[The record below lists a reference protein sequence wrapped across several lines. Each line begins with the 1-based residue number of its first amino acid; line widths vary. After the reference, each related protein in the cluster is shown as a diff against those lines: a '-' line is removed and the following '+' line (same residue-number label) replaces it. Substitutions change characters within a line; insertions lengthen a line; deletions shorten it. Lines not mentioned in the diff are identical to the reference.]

1 MVNSIAEFIWL
12 EGCPHTMKT
21 KNSKPIQD
29 TSQKP
34 IGKGMTSLSIDHS
47 LSRNEAD
54 QEARL
59 PFPVVGIGASAGG
72 LEALEIF
79 FKNFDGKPGMAFVV
93 VEHLDPAYKGILAEL
108 LQRSTKLKVAQV
120 TDRMLIER
128 NCVYVI
134 APNKDL
140 SVLNGVLHLLPQSS
154 PRGLRLP
161 IDFFF
166 RSMAYDFHERSVAVI
181 LSGMGSDGSIGIK
194 AIKENGGSVLVQT
207 PASAKFDGMPSS
219 AIATGLADIVA
230 NVEDLPQKLLEL
242 IQRSPY
248 HSGPEFSLESKSQGV
263 LDKIFILI
271 RVQTGH
277 DFSLY
282 KRSTIYRR
290 VERRMGIHK
299 IDKISTYLRFLQE
312 NPSEVDLLFKEFL
325 IGVTDFFRDPLAWE
339 ELAKQVLLP
348 LIKEAKDGS
357 TLRAWVPGCS
367 TGEEAYSL
375 AILAL
380 EVIEQVNPLLNVTL
394 QIFATDLDVDAVNR
408 ARQGLFPASIKDELS
423 HERLHK
429 FFDKE
434 ALGYRAGKN
443 IRKNIIFAQQNVVM
457 DPPFTHLDL
466 LICRN
471 LLIYLTPEL
480 QKKLIPLFFYCL
492 NPNGSLFL
500 GSAETIGSFTD
511 LFSPLAGKFRI
522 FQRLSQPIKPLS
534 VEFPS
539 SYQSSRSKNLVPL
552 MTDLNKITSIPNL
565 QQLTNQMLLQN
576 FSPSAVLINPDGDV
590 LYVSGRTGKYLE
602 LPPGKASWNII
613 ALAREELRYEL
624 GNALHK
630 AITTKQTI
638 HIPLIKIGADQLQI
652 IIQPQGDSG
661 ELKGTLLVVF
671 QEMTTR
677 VVEVIEGEVPAVDT
691 ARVEILTRELH
702 VAREDVRSIREMMQ
716 TSQEELRIT
725 NEELQS
731 TNEELQ
737 STNEELTTSKEEM
750 QSMNEELQMVNH
762 ELESKLEDLS
772 HINND
777 MKNLLNSTDIATVFL
792 DDHYRIRRFTD
803 QATKIIKLIPGD
815 TGRPI
820 TDIASELIYPE
831 LVEHI
836 ESVMANLV
844 GKEKTVITRNG
855 NWYWIR
861 IIPYRTVENKIDG
874 VVITFMDVTISKKLE
889 ISLRESE
896 QEIKALFK
904 HMTNAFVLFESV
916 FEQDG
921 TFADCKVSFVND
933 AFEKWVGV
941 KSAGL
946 VGNSISEIWPSWER
960 AWTVSCGIVA
970 VSGAPCSMEIVH
982 KPSGQNFYCNVY
994 RPTDNQNRFCMV
1006 LEHERGLID
1015 PKLIRG
1021 EIE

>member
-1 MVNSIAEFIWL
+1 
-12 EGCPHTMKT
+12 MKT
-21 KNSKPIQD
+21 KNSKSIQD
-29 TSQKP
+29 PSQKP
-34 IGKGMTSLSIDHS
+34 IVKRMRSSASDLP
-47 LSRNEAD
+47 LSRIDAD
-54 QEARL
+54 QETHL

-72 LEALEIF
+72 LEALETF
-79 FKNFDGKPGMAFVV
+79 FKNFDDKPGMAFVV

-194 AIKENGGSVLVQT
+194 AIKDNGGSVLVQA
-207 PASAKFDGMPSS
+207 PSSAKFDGMPSS
-219 AIATGLADIVA
+219 AIATGMVDVVA
-230 NVEDLPQKLLEL
+230 NVEDLPKRLIEL
-242 IQRSPY
+242 IQRSPF
-248 HSGPEFSLESKSQGV
+248 HSGPEFTLESKSQGV

-312 NPSEVDLLFKEFL
+312 NPSEVELLFKELL
-325 IGVTDFFRDPLAWE
+325 IGVTDFFRDSLAWE

-348 LIKEAKDGS
+348 MIKEAKDES

-375 AILAL
+375 AMLAL
-380 EVIEQVNPLLNVTL
+380 EVIEQVNPLSNVTL

-408 ARQGLFPASIKDELS
+408 ARQGLFSASIKDEIS
-423 HERLHK
+423 PERLQK
-429 FFDKE
+429 YFDKE

-500 GSAETIGSFTD
+500 GSAETVGTFSD
-511 LFSPLAGKFRI
+511 LFSPLAGKYRI

-652 IIQPQGDSG
+652 TIQPQGDSG

-677 VVEVIEGEVPAVDT
+677 VVEVIEGEIPAVDT
-691 ARVEILTRELH
+691 ARVEILQRELH

-762 ELESKLEDLS
+762 ELETKLEDLS

-792 DDHYRIRRFTD
+792 DEHYRIRRFTD

-831 LVEHI
+831 LVDHI
-836 ESVMANLV
+836 ESVMATLV

-874 VVITFMDVTISKKLE
+874 VVITFMDVSISKKLE
-889 ISLRESE
+889 INLRESE

-921 TFADCKVSFVND
+921 TFLDCKVSFVND

-941 KSAGL
+941 KSSGL
-946 VGNSISEIWPSWER
+946 VGNSISDVWPGWER
-960 AWTVSCGIVA
+960 AWTVNCGIVA
-970 VSGAPCSMEIVH
+970 VSGGPCSMEIVH
-982 KPSGQNFYCNVY
+982 KPSNQKFYCNVY
-994 RPTDNQNRFCMV
+994 RPTENQNRFCMV
-1006 LEHERGLID
+1006 LEHERVSVD
-1015 PKLIRG
+1015 PTTLGGTVDKKTH
-1021 EIE
+1021 